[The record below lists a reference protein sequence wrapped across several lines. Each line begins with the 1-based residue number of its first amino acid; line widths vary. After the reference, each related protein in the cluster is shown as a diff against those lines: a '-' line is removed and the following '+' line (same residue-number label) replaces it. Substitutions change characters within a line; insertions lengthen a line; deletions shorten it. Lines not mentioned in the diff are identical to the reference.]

1 MTLLTFYKRN
11 RKYNEK
17 KDYGDL
23 ILERIEEGIY
33 SENEVI
39 GALMRWIGLGNNR
52 DFREILHKNEMLL
65 NDDE

>member
-1 MTLLTFYKRN
+1 M
-11 RKYNEK
+11 YNEK

-33 SENEVI
+33 DKDKVI
-39 GALMRWIGLGNNR
+39 NALMRWIGLGNNR
-52 DFREILHKNEMLL
+52 DFRKILHKNEMLL

>member
-1 MTLLTFYKRN
+1 M
-11 RKYNEK
+11 YNEK

-23 ILERIEEGIY
+23 ILERIDEGIY
-33 SENEVI
+33 TKDEVI
-39 GALMRWIGLGNNR
+39 SALMRWIGLGNNR